1 MMEMNM
7 VAEGYY
13 ATKCIEEIRLAH
25 AVEMPIFQAV
35 YDILYQG
42 KNAKR
47 TMIGLQDKL
56 I

>member
-1 MMEMNM
+1 MEMNM

-13 ATKCIEEIRLAH
+13 ATKCIHEIRETNE
-25 AVEMPIFQAV
+25 VQMPIFQAV